1 MSRHVLL
8 FGASGFLGAQVRAA
22 LERERSVEW
31 VTCVARDRCDLVAAS
46 VEGLAS
52 LLREL
57 TPNAVVN
64 CTGSLDGTGYQ
75 LMLANTLVTAKLID
89 AVESVDPAIRL
100 IRLGSAGEYG
110 RVPFGRSVTEDD
122 PAVPVSEY
130 GLSHLAATRLVEFA
144 GASGRVDGVT
154 LRVFNPI
161 GPGLRGETL
170 LGRAAARLR
179 DALVDGAEVVTMGP
193 LTAHRDF
200 VDARDVAR
208 AVVAAVLVPSV
219 PARVVNV
226 GSGRA
231 VTAREAVELLA
242 RAAAFTGEIREA
254 GPPSARS
261 AAVDWI
267 RADITRAAEG
277 LGWRPTHDLT
287 DSVQAIWTTR
297 STAGVGGRR

>member
-1 MSRHVLL
+1 MLL

-110 RVPFGRSVTEDD
+110 RVPFVRPGGSTGSRCGCSIRSD
-122 PAVPVSEY
+122 PGSAVRPCSAVP
-130 GLSHLAATRLVEFA
+130 R
-144 GASGRVDGVT
+144 
-154 LRVFNPI
+154 
-161 GPGLRGETL
+161 
-170 LGRAAARLR
+170 RAC
-179 DALVDGAEVVTMGP
+179 GTP
-193 LTAHRDF
+193 
-200 VDARDVAR
+200 
-208 AVVAAVLVPSV
+208 
-219 PARVVNV
+219 
-226 GSGRA
+226 
-231 VTAREAVELLA
+231 
-242 RAAAFTGEIREA
+242 
-254 GPPSARS
+254 
-261 AAVDWI
+261 W
-267 RADITRAAEG
+267 
-277 LGWRPTHDLT
+277 
-287 DSVQAIWTTR
+287 
-297 STAGVGGRR
+297 STAPRSSPWGR